1 MIRQI
6 FGILVGIVLGLGVLP
21 ASAST
26 TISALRVGP
35 EPEQTRLVFDLS
47 AAPQY
52 SYFTID
58 DNLPHRLV
66 IDFKDTKLA
75 VNLATVPTNSLLINK
90 IRTSKPATPGG
101 TRVVIELTQKLT
113 PKLFAL
119 TPKDQFGHRL
129 VVDLPGQSIQRSEQ
143 VLSVDQLQERKVTI
157 AIDAGHGGNDP
168 GSIGPTGL
176 QEKRVVL
183 SIAKALAEMINAD
196 PGMQAYLIRSG
207 DYYVGLRGRSRKA
220 EEINADL
227 LVSIHADAFTSPKP
241 RGASVWVLSTRRA
254 NTELGRLLEDKER
267 LGDVLAGIDS
277 SEAEQNNQLQR
288 MLAGMQLDSIMTIGY
303 EAAKEVV
310 GELAKVTQMHKR
322 EPQHASFAVLTAGNV
337 PSMLV
342 ETGFISNPAEEKL
355 LASNKHQQQ
364 LARAIYNGI
373 RAHFIRK
380 PPDGTSFA
388 TSRAIEH
395 VVKRGESLSLIAQR
409 YNTSVAAIKQHNKLN
424 SDTLR
429 VGQKLQIPS
438 SR

>member
-1 MIRQI
+1 MNQRS
-6 FGILVGIVLGLGVLP
+6 LGLLICLLLLLALSP
-21 ASAST
+21 AWGST
-26 TISALRVGP
+26 SIAAVRVGP
-35 EPEQTRLVFDLS
+35 EPDKTRVVFDLS
-47 AAPQY
+47 AAPDY

-66 IDFKDTKLA
+66 IDFKATQLA
-75 VNLATVPTNSLLINK
+75 VNLASVPTESLLINK
-90 IRTSKPATPGG
+90 LRTSTPATKGG
-101 TRVVIELTQKLT
+101 TRVVFELAQKLT
-113 PKLFAL
+113 PTLFVL
-119 TPKDQFGHRL
+119 PPGDGFGHRL
-129 VVDLPGQSIQRSEQ
+129 VVDLPGQSVKRSEQ
-143 VLSVDQLQERKVTI
+143 ALSVDQLQERKVTI

-183 SIAKALAEMINAD
+183 SVAKALADMINAD
-196 PGMQAYLIRSG
+196 PGMQAYLIRTG

-227 LVSIHADAFTSPKP
+227 LISIHADAFTSPQP

-277 SEAEQNNQLQR
+277 SETDQDNQLQR
-288 MLAGMQLDSIMTIGY
+288 ILAGVQLDGIMTIGF
-303 EAAKEVV
+303 EAAQEVV
-310 GELAKVTQMHKR
+310 SELGKITRLHKR

-342 ETGFISNPAEEKL
+342 ETGFISNPDEEKL

-364 LARAIYNGI
+364 LARAIYNGV
-373 RAHFIRK
+373 RAHFTRK
-380 PPDGTSFA
+380 PPDGTLFA
-388 TSRAIEH
+388 TSRSMEH
-395 VVKRGESLSLIAQR
+395 VVKRGESLSVIAKR
-409 YNTSVAAIKQHNKLN
+409 YNTSVAAIKQHNNLK
-424 SDTLR
+424 SDTVR
-429 VGQKLQIPS
+429 IGQKLQIPS

>member
-1 MIRQI
+1 MW
-6 FGILVGIVLGLGVLP
+6 LLLGLALAP
-21 ASAST
+21 AWAST
-26 TISALRVGP
+26 SISAVRVGP
-35 EPEQTRLVFDLS
+35 EPDKTRVVFDLS

-66 IDFKDTKLA
+66 IDFKATRLA
-75 VNLATVPTNSLLINK
+75 VNLNTVPTNSLLINK
-90 IRTSKPATPGG
+90 VRTSNPPQAGD
-101 TRVVIELTQKLT
+101 TRVVFELSQKIT
-113 PKLFAL
+113 PTLFTLA
-119 TPKDQFGHRL
+119 PADGFGHRL
-129 VVDLPGQSIQRSEQ
+129 VVDLPGQSVKRSEQ
-143 VLSVDQLQERKVTI
+143 ALSVDQLQERKVTI

-176 QEKRVVL
+176 QEKGVVL
-183 SIAKALAEMINAD
+183 NIAKALADMINAD

-227 LVSIHADAFTSPKP
+227 LISIHADAFTSPQP

-267 LGDVLAGIDS
+267 LGDVLAGIES
-277 SEAEQNNQLQR
+277 SEADQNSQLQR
-288 MLAGMQLDSIMTIGY
+288 MLAGMQLDGIMTIGF
-303 EAAKEVV
+303 EAAQEVV
-310 GELAKVTQMHKR
+310 GELGKITRLHKR

-342 ETGFISNPAEEKL
+342 ETGFISNPEEEKL

-364 LARAIYNGI
+364 LARAIYNGV
-373 RAHFIRK
+373 RAHFTRK
-380 PPDGTSFA
+380 PPDGTLFA
-388 TSRAIEH
+388 TSRSMEH
-395 VVKRGESLSLIAQR
+395 VVKRGESLSVIAKR
-409 YNTSVAAIKQHNKLN
+409 YNTTVAKIKQHNNLT
-424 SDTLR
+424 SDTVR

>member
-1 MIRQI
+1 MA
-6 FGILVGIVLGLGVLP
+6 P
-21 ASAST
+21 AWASS
-26 TISALRVGP
+26 TISAVRVGP
-35 EPEQTRLVFDLS
+35 EPEKTRVVFDLS

-66 IDFKDTKLA
+66 IDFKATQLA
-75 VNLATVPTNSLLINK
+75 VNLASVPTNSLLINK
-90 IRTSKPATPGG
+90 VRTSTPTSADG
-101 TRVVIELTQKLT
+101 TRVVFELSQKIT
-113 PKLFAL
+113 PTLFTL
-119 TPKDQFGHRL
+119 PPGDGFGHRL
-129 VVDLPGQSIQRSEQ
+129 VVDLPGQSVKRSEQ
-143 VLSVDQLQERKVTI
+143 ALSVEQLQERKVTI

-183 SIAKALAEMINAD
+183 SIAKALADMINAD

-227 LVSIHADAFTSPKP
+227 LISIHADAFTSPQP

-277 SEAEQNNQLQR
+277 SETDQDNQLQR
-288 MLAGMQLDSIMTIGY
+288 ILAGVQLDGIMTIGF
-303 EAAKEVV
+303 EAAQEVV
-310 GELAKVTQMHKR
+310 GELGKVTRLHKR
-322 EPQHASFAVLTAGNV
+322 DPQHASFAVLTAGNV

-342 ETGFISNPAEEKL
+342 ETGFISNPDEEKL

-364 LARAIYNGI
+364 LARAIYNGV
-373 RAHFIRK
+373 RAHFTRK
-380 PPDGTSFA
+380 PPDGTIFA
-388 TSRAIEH
+388 TSRAMEH
-395 VVKRGESLSLIAQR
+395 VVKRGESLSVIAQR
-409 YNTSVAAIKQHNKLN
+409 YNTSVTAIKQHNNLK
-424 SDTLR
+424 SDTVR
-429 VGQKLQIPS
+429 IGQKLKIPS